1 MRVVITGASDG
12 IGRAMALAVARRG
25 HSLALLARRAT
36 LLDEVAR
43 ACREAG
49 SPRVET
55 RAVDV
60 SDLTL
65 FRRTLVELDEDP
77 EPVDFFVAN
86 AGIDAETSR
95 RRDCTE
101 EVARVIGV
109 NVVSAIA
116 GIEALKPRMVAR
128 GRGTLAGVTS
138 IASARGLPFSGV
150 YCASKAAL
158 TTYLESLRTDLAPLG
173 VRVCEIS
180 PGFVDTEMTRGG
192 GNPMPFL
199 MKVDRAGEVF
209 VSDLLKGKARV
220 VAPILW
226 RPVYWLLRCIP
237 GFVYDPLSRLVA
249 RLMSP

>member
-1 MRVVITGASDG
+1 MLVAITGASDG

-25 HSLALLARRAT
+25 HSLALLARRAP
-36 LLDEVAR
+36 LLEEAAR

-55 RAVDV
+55 RVVDV
-60 SDLTL
+60 ADLAL
-65 FRRTLVELDEDP
+65 LRRTLVELDDGP
-77 EPVDFFVAN
+77 GPVEVFVAN
-86 AGIDAETSR
+86 AGVDAETSR
-95 RRDCTE
+95 RRDCSE
-101 EVARVIGV
+101 EATRVIGV
-109 NVVSAIA
+109 NVVAAIV
-116 GIEALKPRMVAR
+116 GIEALKPRMVTR
-128 GRGTLAGVTS
+128 GRGTLAGVSS
-138 IASARGLPFSGV
+138 IAAARGLPFSGV

-158 TTYLESLRTDLAPLG
+158 ATYLESLRTDLAPLG
-173 VRVCEIS
+173 VRVCDIA

-209 VSDLLKGKARV
+209 ARGLLKGRARV
-220 VAPILW
+220 IAPAIW

-237 GFVYDPLSRLVA
+237 GFAYDPVSRLVA